1 MYKNT
6 VIRARVSE
14 YEKEKFEILAASM
27 NLTISELIR
36 KTLNKKFME
45 EFPEDEIESDDDFV
59 TSWIKE
65 EMKGV

>member
-1 MYKNT
+1 MHKNT

-14 YEKEKFEILAASM
+14 FEKEKFEILAASM

-45 EFPEDEIESDDDFV
+45 EFPISGQEFDDDFA
-59 TSWIKE
+59 SAWIRE
-65 EMKGV
+65 EMKGE